1 MSNLI
6 LVKPEKLDK
15 IQKPIDEAKYFQW
28 KETVLDCA
36 SQKADWAEF
45 AGPTVTWIARN
56 EDPHRGIEDAVRR
69 SHLNSYITYIATFA
83 PNSLVHDI
91 INESTGNGYI
101 DSRIRSMYQL
111 RSSGASAFRYF
122 RKTRSFNHAGSQSYQ
137 DFYYELRASKYE
149 TLMKA
154 GQNITFQGRNVT
166 VDEVL
171 TPSMQNSIVVDWLAG
186 IDEDLVDEVE
196 QYYARDLE
204 NVSLV
209 DMQKTIAQGLPALL
223 AKIKT
228 KKDIGAYKVK
238 LEEQASV
245 GVAKFNKTYNSNRG
259 GGRGFNRQTRQASRQ
274 SFQRQEPCSL
284 CKAYGY
290 TPLANTHTT
299 KDCSIFKAIQKR
311 DKNFSAM
318 QVTSCH
324 ETSDI
329 EEINNE
335 LKDTHLDI
343 PWLDGHE
350 SD

>member
-1 MSNLI
+1 
-6 LVKPEKLDK
+6 
-15 IQKPIDEAKYFQW
+15 
-28 KETVLDCA
+28 VLDCA
-36 SQKADWAEF
+36 SQKADWVEF
-45 AGPTVTWIARN
+45 TGPTVTWTARN
-56 EDPHRGIEDAVRR
+56 EDPHRGIEDPARR

-122 RKTRSFNHAGSQSYQ
+122 RKTRSFNHAGNQSYQ

-154 GQNITFQGRNVT
+154 GQNITFQGKRIT
-166 VDEVL
+166 VDEIL

-209 DMQKTIAQGLPALL
+209 DMQETIAQGLPALL

-228 KKDIGAYKVK
+228 KKILELIK
-238 LEEQASV
+238 LNWR
-245 GVAKFNKTYNSNRG
+245 NKLLL
-259 GGRGFNRQTRQASRQ
+259 
-274 SFQRQEPCSL
+274 E
-284 CKAYGY
+284 
-290 TPLANTHTT
+290 
-299 KDCSIFKAIQKR
+299 
-311 DKNFSAM
+311 
-318 QVTSCH
+318 
-324 ETSDI
+324 
-329 EEINNE
+329 
-335 LKDTHLDI
+335 
-343 PWLDGHE
+343 
-350 SD
+350 